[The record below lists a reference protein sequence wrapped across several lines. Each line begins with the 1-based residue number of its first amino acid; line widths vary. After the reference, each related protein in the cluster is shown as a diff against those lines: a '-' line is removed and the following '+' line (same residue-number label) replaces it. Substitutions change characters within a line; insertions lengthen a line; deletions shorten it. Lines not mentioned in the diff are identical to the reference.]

1 MCKPTARRL
10 NPLFGSNRKAICHH
24 ETAVGRAK
32 NPRKKGQFRSTIIIL
47 SPFFRQN
54 KTGNPYRIRISRW
67 SIVAL
72 RNEKGSYNC
81 KKLNTRIRAIVALRN
96 EKGSYNTADIVKN
109 RTTIVA
115 LRNEKGS
122 YNSRTT
128 AARTSQIVA
137 LRNEKGSYNTKRK
150 QKMEIKIVALRNE
163 KGSYNASSL
172 PS

>member
-1 MCKPTARRL
+1 MCKPTTRRL

-72 RNEKGSYNC
+72 RNEKGSYN
-81 KKLNTRIRAIVALRN
+81 KFTPAVKLNLIVALRN
-96 EKGSYNTADIVKN
+96 EKGSYNPFSNLHQAVF
-109 RTTIVA
+109 IVA

-122 YNSRTT
+122 YNPCRT
-128 AARTSQIVA
+128 
-137 LRNEKGSYNTKRK
+137 K
-150 QKMEIKIVALRNE
+150 
-163 KGSYNASSL
+163 
-172 PS
+172 

>member
-1 MCKPTARRL
+1 MCKPTTRRL

-72 RNEKGSYNC
+72 RNEKGSYNTISTGAIV
-81 KKLNTRIRAIVALRN
+81 KAIVALRN
-96 EKGSYNTADIVKN
+96 EKGSYNAALGFKHIGY
-109 RTTIVA
+109 IVA

-122 YNSRTT
+122 YNHHQDTGRDTW
-128 AARTSQIVA
+128 IVA
-137 LRNEKGSYNTKRK
+137 LRNEKGSYNHR
-150 QKMEIKIVALRNE
+150 I
-163 KGSYNASSL
+163 
-172 PS
+172 

>member
-72 RNEKGSYNC
+72 RNEKGSYNPNEVKWYLFC
-81 KKLNTRIRAIVALRN
+81 IVALRN
-96 EKGSYNTADIVKN
+96 EKGSYNQLAYHAQSI
-109 RTTIVA
+109 
-115 LRNEKGS
+115 
-122 YNSRTT
+122 
-128 AARTSQIVA
+128 QIVA
-137 LRNEKGSYNTKRK
+137 LRNEKGSYNLAYDIK
-150 QKMEIKIVALRNE
+150 QALWIVALRNE
-163 KGSYNASSL
+163 KGSYNLEFVS
-172 PS
+172 

>member
-1 MCKPTARRL
+1 MCKPTTRRL

-72 RNEKGSYNC
+72 RNEKGSYNSGH
-81 KKLNTRIRAIVALRN
+81 LQELYSLIVALRN
-96 EKGSYNTADIVKN
+96 EKGSYNPPCGRIG
-109 RTTIVA
+109 
-115 LRNEKGS
+115 RNF
-122 YNSRTT
+122 
-128 AARTSQIVA
+128 
-137 LRNEKGSYNTKRK
+137 
-150 QKMEIKIVALRNE
+150 IVALRNE
-163 KGSYNASSL
+163 KGSYNAGRFALRQYGIVALRNEKGSYNFI
-172 PS
+172 